1 MIQIDSGSDVQKI
14 KASKRIDMEEISH
27 PNPRSLP
34 AVSLNCILRQWS
46 QRKEGGDKVTAAKYK
61 QMRSYVRILTPRS
74 RSERSIV
81 IRKVVDG
88 GGELI
93 VDSLPCILGEL
104 PPMRDKVSLELV
116 NCGIMAPRWR
126 MRRRR
131 GTPHGLR
138 DTTR

>member
-1 MIQIDSGSDVQKI
+1 M
-14 KASKRIDMEEISH
+14 
-27 PNPRSLP
+27 P
-34 AVSLNCILRQWS
+34 AVSLNYVLRQRS
-46 QRKEGGDKVTAAKYK
+46 QRKEGRDKVTVAKYK
-61 QMRSYVRILTPRS
+61 QMSSYVRILTPRP

-104 PPMRDKVSLELV
+104 PSIRDKISLELV

-126 MRRRR
+126 MRSRRW
-131 GTPHGLR
+131 TPRCLG
-138 DTTR
+138 DTTRQTVMGDSPQSSVDQEGDRGDVSNQGGWR